1 MTELA
6 LRSDNLADKIEWAK
20 MLAVADLLPREYQ
33 GKPGNLLY
41 AVEYADA
48 LGIDRIN
55 AITSIHVI
63 NGKPSASA
71 DLIASLVRRA
81 GHKLRVVSDETH
93 AVAQIV
99 RADDPDFTFE
109 ARWDV
114 EKAQKAG
121 LWGKGNWRTYP
132 AAMLKARAITEVA
145 RMGASDA
152 LYGCIYT
159 PEELGATVDEEGAP
173 VGPTAAVVHL
183 PQSSADVDPNVV
195 EAEVVEERITPK
207 QLVALNAAVSDL
219 GLDRAAKLA
228 GIAAIV
234 GHPVESSKDLTKAEA
249 TAVIDSLK
257 RALADR
263 NEQDSM
269 DAEALRAEDEAGELN
284 FDDEAGA

>member
-81 GHKLRVVSDETH
+81 GHKLRVTSDETH

-159 PEELGATVDEEGAP
+159 PEELGATVDDEGAP
-173 VGPTAAVVHL
+173 VGPIAEVIDL
-183 PQSSADVDPNVV
+183 PQSPADVDPNTID
-195 EAEVVEERITPK
+195 AEVVESITAK
-207 QLVALNAAVSDL
+207 QLVALNAAVSEL
-219 GLDRAAKLA
+219 GLDRDAKLA

-234 GHPVESSKDLTKAEA
+234 GRPVESSKDLTKPEA
-249 TAVIDSLK
+249 AVVIDSLR
-257 RALADR
+257 RAIADLS
-263 NEQDSM
+263 EKDAL
-269 DAEALRAEDEAGELN
+269 DAEAARADQGLDFGDRA
-284 FDDEAGA
+284 